1 MTTWDT
7 DGIKRCVLYGQLLIL
22 YLAFSSLYPQI
33 HGLFGE
39 RGLVPVSP
47 MLECDEESIWDC
59 RLPLLRILCNV
70 LQLSPAVGI
79 QALCLFGLFLTTIA
93 ITYRSFQ
100 KLPTFLILY
109 FCYRTIYEAGGVFM
123 HYQWD
128 AFLLESTIAVALLAW
143 FCNGPADS
151 IALYGIV
158 LVFLRAIFMN
168 GVTKLQ
174 SKCPAYW
181 SLTALDY
188 YFESQ
193 PLPTV
198 FAWHAHQL
206 PPYVKQVA
214 SLVMHY
220 CEIILPAFFLIPL
233 KHVRYVAFIGQVL
246 LMTANILTGNG
257 GYLYYNILVLLV
269 SLLGSPNLNIS
280 IAPFLS
286 GLVFGKMIYDVLHG
300 SPIEIIIGESKHIV
314 LTITQNVFQKFVA
327 WSVEIMT
334 VLMFFMLSLIGVT
347 AVKNRNNPIAP
358 FNFHYFVVAVSLI
371 FMNIYGMI
379 PMLKLDEQLAERSLN
394 NVYLMDYFKVMNKW
408 SMANTYGS
416 YRQMTG
422 IYGRPEIV
430 IEGATNIEGPWKEVS
445 FSSKPGNVSR
455 RPDYPR
461 PGYQRLDM
469 QMHYAAEGTYQQNPF
484 FLSLIYH
491 LMQNNSEVV
500 GLLDHHPFQNRS
512 EPMNFARAKLY
523 MYHFTKE
530 GETDWWRRDFQEE
543 YMPTF
548 NKGNAALRNFLIE
561 NRILNKGK
569 SKFTN
574 GPLGNCLRRWHR
586 NTGGIDAIIF
596 TLVLASTT
604 AASLL
609 SGWVDRHVLRVHQRV
624 NQAVEEVAEPAAP
637 IEQPAVG
644 AGENAQAGA
653 REILL
658 D

>member
-128 AFLLESTIAVALLAW
+128 AFLLESTVAVALLAW
-143 FCNGPADS
+143 FCDGPPDS

-206 PPYVKQVA
+206 PPYIKQVA

-233 KHVRYVAFIGQVL
+233 KHVRYVAFFGQVL
-246 LMTANILTGNG
+246 LMSANILTGNG
-257 GYLYYNILVLLV
+257 GYLYYNILVLLI

-347 AVKNRNNPIAP
+347 AVK
-358 FNFHYFVVAVSLI
+358 
-371 FMNIYGMI
+371 
-379 PMLKLDEQLAERSLN
+379 
-394 NVYLMDYFKVMNKW
+394 
-408 SMANTYGS
+408 
-416 YRQMTG
+416 MTG

-430 IEGATNIEGPWKEVS
+430 IEGATNIEGPWKEIS

-461 PGYQRLDM
+461 PGYHRLDM

-637 IEQPAVG
+637 IEQPAAG